1 MQRWHGADRAG
12 HGWRRNAMKRLA
24 AALAAAVLAVLA
36 LVAGALYASLPV
48 LDGERAVPGLQA
60 EISIARD
67 ALGVVTIRGRSR
79 LDVARATGFVHAQD
93 RLFQMDLLRRDAAGE
108 LAALVGRAALRHD
121 RSRRLHRLRAVAER
135 VVARADP
142 ARRALLQ
149 AYADG
154 VNAGIASL
162 RVRPPEYLLLGVAPQ
177 PWRAAD
183 TVLVV
188 HAMFLVLNG
197 EQLEQAVQI
206 AVAHDALPG
215 EWFEYLN
222 QPGTDWDAPLVG
234 AAVQPLAVPGP
245 QACDLRE
252 TGARSARVRVRE
264 DEAGASIGSNA
275 WAVAA
280 APGAGGAL
288 VADDMHLGLRLPN
301 IWYRMRL
308 IVEESGAAAGSD
320 VTGAVLPG
328 APVVV
333 VGSNRHI
340 AWGFTNSNGDWLD
353 LVDVETDAAD
363 PGRYRTAQGWRRFEI
378 HDELIQVKD
387 APPQQVQVRSTIW
400 GPLIDA
406 PGPLRALRWIAHL
419 PEAVNIDLIDLERA
433 GSVDDALAIA
443 PRLGIPPQ
451 NLVVG
456 DRSGRIAWTIAG
468 RIPARDGYDPRL
480 PASWADGRTGW
491 QGWLS
496 PDRYPAVVDPPH
508 GRIWT
513 ANARLVDGAWLQRL
527 GDGGYAHG
535 ARARQ
540 IRDRLLA
547 LDAPDVHDMLAIQ
560 LDDRALFMQ
569 RWRQVLLAALSA
581 DAIREHPRLQQMR
594 ALVVHWHG
602 RASIDAVGYRLV
614 KAFRSRLHD
623 DLIAHIASACGR
635 FPDGFEYRPTR
646 QSDGALWRIVAQRP
660 AHLLPAPHASWD
672 AYLLDAAMHATA
684 QCGGGALAACTWGEH
699 NTVRVAHPLSRAL
712 PVLGPLLDIAPAP
725 MPGDAWL
732 PRVQRGLQG
741 ASQRFAVS
749 PGREEQGYFH
759 MPGGQS
765 GHPLSR
771 WYRAG
776 HDAWLHGEPLP
787 FLPGEARHWLTLRP
801 PAGG

>member
-1 MQRWHGADRAG
+1 MVIAG
-12 HGWRRNAMKRLA
+12 V
-24 AALAAAVLAVLA
+24 AVVMAG
-36 LVAGALYASLPV
+36 VAWLMYASLPV
-48 LDGERAVPGLQA
+48 LDGERVLAGLEA
-60 EISIARD
+60 PVSIARD
-67 ALGVVTIRGRSR
+67 DLGVVTIRGRTR

-108 LAALVGRAALRHD
+108 LAAVFGRAAVAYD
-121 RSRRLHRLRAVAER
+121 RSRRMHRLRSVAR
-135 VVARADP
+135 QVVAQADTEQ
-142 ARRALLQ
+142 RALLE

-154 VNAGIASL
+154 VNAGLASL

-177 PWRAAD
+177 PWRAED

-188 HAMFLVLNG
+188 HAMFLVLNDN
-197 EQLEQAVQI
+197 QLAQAVQL
-206 AVAHDALPG
+206 AAAHDALAP
-215 EWFEYLN
+215 EWFRYLS
-222 QPGTDWDAPLVG
+222 QPGTDWDAPLLG
-234 AAVQPLAVPGP
+234 AAVQPIAVPGP
-245 QACDLRE
+245 QVCDLRLAH
-252 TGARSARVRVRE
+252 TRGGQVRVVE
-264 DEAGASIGSNA
+264 DEAAASIGSNA

-280 APGAGGAL
+280 GPGGGAL
-288 VADDMHLGLRLPN
+288 VADDMHLALRLPN

-308 IVEESGAAAGSD
+308 IVDDSADQAGID
-320 VTGAVLPG
+320 ITGAVLPG

-353 LVDVETDAAD
+353 LVDVQTD
-363 PGRYRTAQGWRRFEI
+363 PVEPQRYRTAQGWRRIEV
-378 HDELIQVKD
+378 HHEVVEVKNE
-387 APPQQVQVRSTIW
+387 APQQVEIRTTTW

-406 PGPLRALRWIAHL
+406 PGPPRALRWSAHL
-419 PEAVNIDLIDLERA
+419 PQAINLELIHLERA
-433 GSVDDALAIA
+433 RNVDDAVAIA

-451 NLVVG
+451 NFVVG

-468 RIPARDGYDPRL
+468 RIPARHGFDDARL

-491 QGWLS
+491 DGWMS
-496 PDRYPAVVDPPH
+496 PQDYPVVIDPPQ

-513 ANARLVDGAWLQRL
+513 ANARVVDGVWLQRL

-547 LDAPDVHDMLAIQ
+547 MDAPSEHDMLALQ

-569 RWRQVLLAALSA
+569 RWRQALLAALSP
-581 DAIREHPRLQQMR
+581 DAIREHSRLQQMR
-594 ALVVHWHG
+594 EVIASWHG
-602 RASIDAVGYRLV
+602 RASVDAAGYRLV
-614 KAFRSRLHD
+614 KAFRSHLHD
-623 DLIAHIASACGR
+623 DLIAHIVSACGN
-635 FPDGFEYRPTR
+635 FPDGFEYHVTR
-646 QSDGALWRIVAQRP
+646 QSDGALWRIVEERP
-660 AHLLPAPHASWD
+660 AHLLPAPHASWS
-672 AYLLDAAMHATA
+672 AYLLAAAAAAAA
-684 QCGGGALAACTWGEH
+684 QCGDRALGLCTWGEH

-712 PVLGPLLDIAPAP
+712 PVLGALLDIEPAP
-725 MPGDAWL
+725 MNGDSWV
-732 PRVQRGLQG
+732 PRVQRGTQG

-749 PGREEQGYFH
+749 PGREDQGYFH

-787 FLPGEARHWLTLRP
+787 FLPGEARHRLTLRP
-801 PAGG
+801 PTGG